1 MNGHFGT
8 WMLAAAAVL
17 AGTNGWTRLA
27 EACPGCEPTGT
38 TFSDEMAVMDA
49 VVVARLL
56 APGAQAGNVPS
67 TELLP
72 SPFEIVRVLKGDA
85 LVRTGGKLETLY
97 LGSGQPGSL
106 FLIMGIAQPKM
117 MWSKPHGVSERVLD
131 YLAKLVQ
138 LPQEGVERYRFVL
151 DYLEDEESDLAR
163 DAYDEFAKAPYAA
176 VRSLKDDLDHDE
188 IVARI
193 DNPGIPATRRRLYFV
208 MLGIVGDD
216 KDVPYLEAL
225 MQSADR
231 QDRRGLDMIIFCYLS
246 IRGESG
252 LPMIEE
258 RFLRNQDCD
267 YSDTYAAIMALRMHA
282 AEEVTLQ
289 PKHVVGP
296 LRGVLERPQLADL
309 VIPDLARWED
319 WTAIDKLL
327 ELYKTADEKS
337 SWVRVPV
344 VNYLRA
350 CPLPRAKA
358 LIAECE
364 KIDPQA
370 VKRAHSFFPSLAP
383 PAAAEKAAEKA
394 TGNDNPRRNAPQFVS
409 TAADAVPATF
419 QAPIPQ
425 PQADESEESA
435 AVPAAQASAV
445 QPNTAGTSVA
455 SINPGAA
462 PAKAL
467 KTAAA
472 VRPNLWLL
480 LGVPLLSG
488 AALWMLQSSILRGR
502 IGRG

>member
-1 MNGHFGT
+1 MNGHFGK
-8 WMLAAAAVL
+8 WMLTAAALL
-17 AGTNGWTRLA
+17 AGAGGLTRLA
-27 EACPGCEPTGT
+27 EACPGCQPMGA
-38 TFSDEMAVMDA
+38 TFSDEMAEMDA
-49 VVVARLL
+49 VVVARLI
-56 APGAQAGNVPS
+56 APSAQAGQLPS
-67 TELLP
+67 NELLP
-72 SPFEIVRVLKGDA
+72 SQFEIVRVLKGDS

-106 FLIMGIAQPKM
+106 FLIMGIGQPKM
-117 MWSKPHGVSERVLD
+117 MWSTPHGVSERVVD
-131 YLAKLVQ
+131 YLAKLTQ

-176 VRSLKDDLDHDE
+176 VRSLKDDFDHDE

-216 KDVPYLEAL
+216 KDVSYLEA
-225 MQSADR
+225 MMKSPDR
-231 QDRRGLDMIIFCYLS
+231 EQRRGLDMIVFCYLS

-282 AEEVTLQ
+282 AEQVTLQ
-289 PKHVVGP
+289 PKHIVGP

-319 WTAIDKLL
+319 WTAMDKLF

-350 CPLPRAKA
+350 CPLPRAKE

-370 VKRAHSFFPSLAP
+370 VKRAHSFFPSVASP
-383 PAAAEKAAEKA
+383 PAEKA
-394 TGNDNPRRNAPQFVS
+394 TGNDNPRRSAPQFVS
-409 TAADAVPATF
+409 TAADAVPVAF

-425 PQADESEESA
+425 PQADEPEEPA
-435 AVPAAQASAV
+435 AVPTAQPSAAQ
-445 QPNTAGTSVA
+445 PDTAGASVA

-467 KTAAA
+467 KTAAT